1 MRRATGT
8 DREFIIQLFCR
19 VDDQMKDV
27 PKHSQAKMY
36 PSELA
41 TLGILFALKGKGCRA
56 FYRGVSRNFSDLF
69 PKLLQRTRFFRALK
83 QQRVHLCRFWAAP
96 SMIGLID
103 SFGISLR
110 KAGSPRICVLA
121 RETSGATGC
130 E

>member
-1 MRRATGT
+1 MT
-8 DREFIIQLFCR
+8 DREFFIQLFCR

-56 FYRGVSRNFSDLF
+56 FYHGVSRNFSDLF

-83 QQRVHLCRFWAAP
+83 QQRVHLCRASFLAGKSLNLGAAGQCLRDP
-96 SMIGLID
+96 RRPRWLIANNLKYTPTD
-103 SFGISLR
+103 PLD
-110 KAGSPRICVLA
+110 
-121 RETSGATGC
+121 
-130 E
+130 

>member
-1 MRRATGT
+1 VRRAAVT

-56 FYRGVSRNFSDLF
+56 
-69 PKLLQRTRFFRALK
+69 LK

-103 SFGISLR
+103 SFDISLR

-121 RETSGATGC
+121 REASGTTGC